1 METVFLRIFNMS
13 ITAGWTAIA
22 VIILKLLLFKAP
34 KRIHAALWGLVALRL
49 MLPFSSQSIFSII
62 PSADTLPGNIM
73 LSKAPAINSG
83 ISFIDNAINNAVLS
97 PLYPSEAAS
106 VNPMQIVMAL
116 ASVIWLIGAAA
127 MLIYTAASYIKTRH
141 TVREFL
147 TVEDGVRLCDRV
159 RTPFIFGIFRP
170 KIYLPSRM
178 AEQNNSYV
186 IAHERAH
193 LKRLDHVWK
202 LLGFALLCVYWFNPL
217 LWLAY
222 TLFCRDIELACDEKV
237 LRDSDSDIKKAYS
250 EALLNCS
257 TSKKHIGACPLAFG
271 ETSVKAR
278 VKNVLRY
285 KKPSRITIVISIV
298 LCIIVSVCVLT
309 DPSPYATV
317 FSSLL

>member
-1 METVFLRIFNMS
+1 MEAVFLRIFNMS
-13 ITAGWTAIA
+13 ITAGWAAIA
-22 VIILKLLLFKAP
+22 VIILRLLLFKAP
-34 KRIHAALWGLVALRL
+34 KKLHAALWGLVALRL
-49 MLPFSSQSIFSII
+49 MLPFSKQSIFSII

-73 LSKAPAINSG
+73 MSKAPAINSG

-97 PLYPSEAAS
+97 SLYPSEYAS
-106 VNPMQIVMAL
+106 VNPMQIVIGL
-116 ASVIWLIGAAA
+116 ASLIWLVGVAA
-127 MLIYTAASYIKTRH
+127 MLIYTAASYIKTRY

-147 TVEDGVRLCDRV
+147 TAEDGVRLCDRV
-159 RTPFIFGIFRP
+159 EMPFIFGVFRP
-170 KIYLPSRM
+170 RIYLPSHID
-178 AEQNNSYV
+178 ECNYSYV

-237 LRDSDSDIKKAYS
+237 LRDSGSNIKKAYS
-250 EALLNCS
+250 AALLNCN
-257 TSKKHIGACPLAFG
+257 TSKKHIGACPIAFG

-285 KKPSRITIVISIV
+285 KKPSRITIAISIV
-298 LCIIVSVCVLT
+298 LCVIVSFCVLT

-317 FSSLL
+317 FSSLF